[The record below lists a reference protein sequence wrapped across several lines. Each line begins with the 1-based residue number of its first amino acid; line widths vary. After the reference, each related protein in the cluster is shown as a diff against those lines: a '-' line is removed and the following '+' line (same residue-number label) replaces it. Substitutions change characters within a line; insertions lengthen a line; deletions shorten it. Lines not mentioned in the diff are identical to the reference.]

1 MSTSRLTPFK
11 LLLGLSAPLRDS
23 KLYKRVGLENTRAI
37 KSMSVMRLPTNW
49 AKKLVAAVG
58 SMISMPGT
66 TNRKCWFRLLGVVG
80 WIQVDEEMCEHGV
93 VVWAKAYFGPCAQFA
108 AKLSA
113 W

>member
-1 MSTSRLTPFK
+1 MQHHATKIAREAPYSRGDTDLMSTSRLTPFK

-58 SMISMPGT
+58 SMISM
-66 TNRKCWFRLLGVVG
+66 LLKEDI
-80 WIQVDEEMCEHGV
+80 WSPRAA
-93 VVWAKAYFGPCAQFA
+93 AKAFEEVMT
-108 AKLSA
+108 LSGM
-113 W
+113 